1 MITREE
7 FIKSVPLDSEISGRS
22 YDELVELIKK
32 TGSNIESAEGHLKTI
47 IDGFK
52 GLNFWLL
59 QNININFITTPNLP
73 K

>member
-52 GLNFWLL
+52 GLNF
-59 QNININFITTPNLP
+59 
-73 K
+73 